1 MEASVNQNFRRF
13 FVFSCMAILALSL
26 TIVVAVSAQ
35 VISADLVGTVLD
47 KTGAGVPGATIEAVN
62 SETGV
67 KYNTEANESGEYRFN
82 NLPVGTYS
90 LSASSS
96 NFATTTINNF
106 QLELNKT
113 STLQITLEIRGA
125 ATSIEFSGAAPA
137 LDTTTAQITS
147 TFDQKLAADL
157 PVSSVTGGVL
167 NLSLLSAGVATGGGI
182 GAGTGPSIGGQRPRN
197 NNFTIEGVDNND
209 KAVTGPLVTIPND
222 AVAEFSVLQNQFTPD
237 FGHSSGGQFNTIIK
251 SGTNSFHGDAY
262 IYSENRNFN
271 AIDQSVINNGLTSN
285 PPYDNN
291 RMGGVFGGP
300 IIKNK
305 LFFFGALEYDPIG
318 AASVLGAP
326 VCSPTSAGYSALAAL
341 PGISATNLGIL
352 QKYVAPAAFIN
363 TSGKCGAPSTPGSET
378 VTSNTGA
385 TATVP
390 EGILSFAG
398 PNYVNDWAALGS
410 IDYDLSQKDQ
420 LRGRYVYN

>member
-1 MEASVNQNFRRF
+1 MEVSVNRDFRRF

-47 KTGAGVPGATIEAVN
+47 KTGAGVPGATVEAVN

-67 KYNTEANESGEYRFN
+67 KYNTLANESGEYRFN

-90 LSASSS
+90 VTASSS
-96 NFATTTINNF
+96 NFTPTTINHF

-113 STLQITLEIRGA
+113 STLQITLEIKGA
-125 ATSIEFSGAAPA
+125 TTSIEVTSAAPA

-222 AVAEFSVLQNQFTPD
+222 AVAEFSVLQNQFSPD

-251 SGTNSFHGDAY
+251 SGTNSYHGTAY
-262 IYSENRNFN
+262 IYSENRNFD
-271 AIDQSVINNGLTSN
+271 AIDQSTINNGLTSN
-285 PPYDNN
+285 PRYDNN
-291 RMGGVFGGP
+291 RMGGTFGGP
-300 IIKNK
+300 IKKNK
-305 LFFFGALEYDPIG
+305 LFFFGKVEYNPVG
-318 AASVLGAP
+318 QATVLGSAI
-326 VCSPTSAGYSALAAL
+326 CSPTAAGYAALATA
-341 PGISATNLGIL
+341 PGISATNFAIL
-352 QKYVAPAAFIN
+352 LKYL
-363 TSGKCGAPSTPGSET
+363 T
-378 VTSNTGA
+378 
-385 TATVP
+385 
-390 EGILSFAG
+390 
-398 PNYVNDWAALGS
+398 
-410 IDYDLSQKDQ
+410 
-420 LRGRYVYN
+420 